1 MKKLYICIS
10 TYIFTYINMDALQG
24 IGAVGIGSRLKRLS
38 EYMMKETQVVY
49 DHFGFDF
56 DPYLFPTF
64 KVIQH
69 KDEVT
74 NTEINQSLQTSQPAT
89 TQVINK
95 LEKKGLIVLKEHP
108 SDKRKKLI
116 SLSEKGKQLAENIQP
131 LWRSI
136 EHTIKVYTRIT
147 SDSLI
152 EHINKL
158 EKKFTQKKFS
168 EAIMEHYIA
177 NNKKQLEIVNFS
189 EEFAKHFYDLNIEW
203 LQTYFYVEP
212 FDEEVLGKPKHYI
225 IDKGGHIFFAKLN
238 DEIVGTVALMPLD
251 DKGTFELTKMAVSP
265 EHRGH
270 KIGQQLITKCID
282 FAKEEN
288 FSTLL
293 LYSNTL
299 LENAIYIYRK
309 YGFVEVPLEANS
321 PYKRSD
327 IKMVYKGL

>member
-1 MKKLYICIS
+1 
-10 TYIFTYINMDALQG
+10 MDALQG
-24 IGAVGIGSRLKRLS
+24 IGEIGIGSRLKRLS
-38 EYMMKETQVVY
+38 EYMMKDTQLVY
-49 DHFGFDF
+49 NHFGFDF

-64 KVIQH
+64 KIILH
-69 KDEVT
+69 KEEVT
-74 NTEINQSLQTSQPAT
+74 NTEINQSLKTSQPAT

-95 LEKKGLIVLKEHP
+95 LDKKGLIILKKHP

-116 SLSEKGKQLAENIQP
+116 TLSEKGKKLANEIQP
-131 LWRSI
+131 LWKSI
-136 EHTIKVYTRIT
+136 EHIIKEYTRIT

-158 EKKFTQKKFS
+158 EQKFIQKKFG

-177 NNKKQLEIVNFS
+177 NNKKQLEIISFS
-189 EEFAKHFYDLNIEW
+189 EEFASSFYDLNIEW
-203 LQTYFYVEP
+203 LQTFFYVEP
-212 FDEEVLGKPKHYI
+212 FDEEVLGKPKQYI

-238 DEIVGTVALMPLD
+238 NEIVGTVALMPLD
-251 DKGTFELTKMAVSP
+251 NKGTFELTKMAVSP
-265 EHRGH
+265 THRGH

-282 FAKEEN
+282 FAKQEQ

-293 LYSNTL
+293 LYSNTR

-309 YGFVEVPLEANS
+309 YGFVEVPLEENS

-327 IKMVYKGL
+327 IKMIYKGN